1 MLFISID
8 ILGFSEVQAE
18 SLTASLVDIIT
29 SSVRSVANS
38 TVSKIDQVKKIQF
51 MSWAVSTYKFSKLIF
66 IHFLKQWIDR
76 IWFKFKAFSLR
87 FLIFQMVTGHNY
99 QPQKFLLA
107 GYISFLASQN
117 IGNKVNSSLCLKGN
131 KNLRFTSEDLDV
143 DLWMRVYVSGQH
155 DLQTKFLARQV
166 NCYSGWTLSVDWLFF
181 WALMSVTSWEFAN
194 SYQGAKKTF
203 LQLPILASWS

>member
-1 MLFISID
+1 
-8 ILGFSEVQAE
+8 
-18 SLTASLVDIIT
+18 
-29 SSVRSVANS
+29 
-38 TVSKIDQVKKIQF
+38 
-51 MSWAVSTYKFSKLIF
+51 
-66 IHFLKQWIDR
+66 
-76 IWFKFKAFSLR
+76 
-87 FLIFQMVTGHNY
+87 MVTGHNY
-99 QPQKFLLA
+99 QPQKCLLA

-181 WALMSVTSWEFAN
+181 LSRNVCDKLGVC
-194 SYQGAKKTF
+194 Q
-203 LQLPILASWS
+203 QLPGCKKNILTASHSGKLELAFTSSDVISTSPKSFLKSRIDYTVLVIWIPQNTTLACRAS

>member
-1 MLFISID
+1 M
-8 ILGFSEVQAE
+8 
-18 SLTASLVDIIT
+18 
-29 SSVRSVANS
+29 
-38 TVSKIDQVKKIQF
+38 
-51 MSWAVSTYKFSKLIF
+51 
-66 IHFLKQWIDR
+66 HFLKQWIDR

-87 FLIFQMVTGHNY
+87 FLIFQMITGHNY
-99 QPQKFLLA
+99 QLQKFLLA

-166 NCYSGWTLSVDWLFF
+166 NCYSGCTLSVDWLFF

-203 LQLPILASWS
+203 WQLPIRASWS